1 MRVGILA
8 PIRLLG
14 DGLSR
19 CLHGRAS
26 IEIIRVVTDIG
37 EMRSLMTNETIDV
50 ALIDMTQ
57 PIDLDEVRSLATV
70 GPEVVLIAMGLH
82 EQKKEVIRC
91 GRAGFTGYVSRNSTV
106 EGLIS
111 AMHDARAGRLAC
123 PDEISGGLLRALFRQ
138 EPEAAGEN
146 DGQPLSK
153 REGDV
158 LQLIGRG
165 MTNKEIARELGLSVA
180 TVKHHVHNVL
190 EKLSLPRRA
199 HAMRRVRERPWLA
212 S

>member
-19 CLHGRAS
+19 CLHGRAG
-26 IEIIRVVTDIG
+26 IEIVRVVADIS
-37 EMRSLMTNETIDV
+37 EMRSLMTTDTIDV
-50 ALIDMTQ
+50 VLIDMTQ
-57 PIDLDEVRSLATV
+57 PIDLDEVRSLATI

-138 EPEAAGEN
+138 EAAGED